1 MSSTLIINNSGLF
14 THQGIQELFYKN
26 NIADVSEVTILP
38 EFVQGQLINRAYIQ
52 VEAWHESEAA
62 FNFIKEM
69 QSKRGAI
76 ISDDEYENFCIV
88 KTNKTNKTN
97 QKQNN
102 QKTTNQKQNNQK
114 TTNQKT
120 TNQSKYT
127 RHFQSISKQILNAQ
141 IQEYEAELE
150 QEMQQLERESKIQI
164 DIAIPVY

>member
-1 MSSTLIINNSGLF
+1 MSSLIINNSGLF

-26 NIADVSEVTILP
+26 NIADVTEVTILP

-88 KTNKTNKTN
+88 KTNKNKTTTNKTN
-97 QKQNN
+97 QK
-102 QKTTNQKQNNQK
+102 TS
-114 TTNQKT
+114 
-120 TNQSKYT
+120 QSKYT
-127 RHFQSISKQILNAQ
+127 RNFQSISKEIMEAQ
-141 IQEYEAELE
+141 IQEYEAERE
-150 QEMQQLERESKIQI
+150 QEMQQLERETSIQI
-164 DIAIPVY
+164 AIAIPVY

>member
-1 MSSTLIINNSGLF
+1 MSSLIINNSGLF

-26 NIADVSEVTILP
+26 NIADVTEVTILP

-88 KTNKTNKTN
+88 KTNKNKTTTNKTN
-97 QKQNN
+97 
-102 QKTTNQKQNNQK
+102 KTNKK
-114 TTNQKT
+114 IS
-120 TNQSKYT
+120 QSKYT
-127 RHFQSISKQILNAQ
+127 RNFQSISKQIMEAQ
-141 IQEYEAELE
+141 IQEYEAERE
-150 QEMQQLERESKIQI
+150 QEMQQLERETSIQI
-164 DIAIPVY
+164 AIAIPVY

>member
-38 EFVQGQLINRAYIQ
+38 EFIQGQLINRAYIQ

-76 ISDDEYENFCIV
+76 ITDDEYENFCIV
-88 KTNKTNKTN
+88 KTNKTN

-102 QKTTNQKQNNQK
+102 QKTTNQKTTNQK

-127 RHFQSISKQILNAQ
+127 RHFQSISKQIMEAQ

-164 DIAIPVY
+164 AIAIPLY

>member
-1 MSSTLIINNSGLF
+1 MSSLIINNSGLF

-76 ISDDEYENFCIV
+76 ISSSEEEYENFCIV
-88 KTNKTNKTN
+88 KTNKTKT
-97 QKQNN
+97 
-102 QKTTNQKQNNQK
+102 TTNQKQNQQK
-114 TTNQKT
+114 S
-120 TNQSKYT
+120 QSKYT
-127 RHFQSISKQILNAQ
+127 RHFQSISKQIMEAQ

-150 QEMQQLERESKIQI
+150 QEMQQLERETSVQI
-164 DIAIPVY
+164 AIAIPVY